1 MTAVL
6 LAGCVAGSG
15 PQTTIPLTSPPDS
28 SDGGPS
34 FEGAPAEVNNR
45 APLFYCGA
53 DIQFP
58 PFEDLEHD
66 PGSGDC
72 FEERLKAGLVAEWIR
87 VSITFEGD
95 PILRIV
101 RFLDDGTL
109 EHYIDST
116 RDNSGTRAWFFQT
129 CTGFDSIVGDVVRC
143 GEATQI
149 SPEVTR

>member
-1 MTAVL
+1 MTAL
-6 LAGCVAGSG
+6 LAGCLGGSG
-15 PQTTIPLTSPPDS
+15 PPTTTALTNPPDAAG
-28 SDGGPS
+28 GGPS
-34 FEGAPAEVNNR
+34 FDGAPPEVNNR
-45 APLFYCGA
+45 VPLFYCGA

-72 FEERLKAGLVAEWIR
+72 FEERVEAGLVAEWIR

-109 EHYIDST
+109 EQYTDST
-116 RDNSGTRAWFFQT
+116 RDNFGTRAWFFQT
-129 CTGFDSIVGDVVRC
+129 CGGYDSIEGEVVGC
-143 GEATQI
+143 GEAVQL
-149 SPEVTR
+149 SPEVTG